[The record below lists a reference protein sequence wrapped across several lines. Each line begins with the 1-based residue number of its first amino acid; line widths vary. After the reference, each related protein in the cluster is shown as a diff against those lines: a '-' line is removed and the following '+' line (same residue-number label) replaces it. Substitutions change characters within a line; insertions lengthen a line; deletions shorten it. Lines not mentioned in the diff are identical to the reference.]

1 MVRIFGTL
9 ISVFLFSS
17 CAWDYVSENRTQ
29 ALPPYYVIE
38 SKHGFEIVYD
48 PHATH
53 SVKEYYIS
61 GSVILNGSYFW
72 TTASG
77 SYYPAGLWEHPW
89 STCCTLF
96 PEDANPISTVP
107 NFSDPNLSYIVG
119 VSSGGVISIFPRE
132 ALKRNAWPYTY
143 AFQAWPLILSWNILQ
158 SFWDSWHANEPHER
172 TLIGKTNAGK
182 IYFFIFTEPKT
193 LNGVGKSIQ
202 KDFSHDPIT
211 LLNLDG
217 GPSTAYYDGIHGFRE
232 NEKLPIL
239 IRVQP

>member
-1 MVRIFGTL
+1 MWYIVLSFLLLFGFSACSGNPWEIQESML
-9 ISVFLFSS
+9 IPAYFS
-17 CAWDYVSENRTQ
+17 
-29 ALPPYYVIE
+29 IE
-38 SKHGFEIVYD
+38 AKHGFEIVYD
-48 PHATH
+48 PNPSKTI
-53 SVKEYYIS
+53 KESYIS

-72 TTASG
+72 MTASG

-96 PEDANPISTVP
+96 PEDANPISRVP
-107 NFSDPNLSYIVG
+107 NLSDPNLTYIVG

-132 ALKRNAWPYTY
+132 AFKRNAWPYTY

-172 TLIGKTNAGK
+172 TLLGVTISGKT
-182 IYFFIFTEPKT
+182 YFFVFTTPKT
-193 LNGVGKSIQ
+193 LLEVGKTIQ
-202 KDFSHDPIT
+202 QQFLYDPIT

-217 GPSTAYYDGIHGFRE
+217 WPSTAYYDGIHGFRE

-239 IRVQP
+239 IRIQP